1 MNPPFVIVVNGA
13 SCAGKTTL
21 AKAIQDCSTD
31 PCLIV
36 SLDQFRDSLPDRY
49 RGMNSPRGSPG
60 SEGLNIV
67 PTNLSNFRATEIRFG
82 EYGLAVLRGMRR
94 AVASLALEGLNVV
107 VDDLLIHPAHRVG
120 YLETLKDFRTIFV
133 GVYCSL
139 DEMERREAAREGR
152 FPGTAQS
159 TLLKVHSRME
169 YDVKVDTSRASPREL
184 AKTVLEV
191 LNQPKFPRAIDS
203 MARK

>member
-21 AKAIQDCSTD
+21 AKAIQDCSPD

-49 RGMNSPRGSPG
+49 RGMNSPTASPG

-107 VDDLLIHPAHRVG
+107 VDDLLIHPDHRVG

-152 FPGTAQS
+152 FPGTAQT

-169 YDVKVDTSRASPREL
+169 YDVRVDTSRASPREL